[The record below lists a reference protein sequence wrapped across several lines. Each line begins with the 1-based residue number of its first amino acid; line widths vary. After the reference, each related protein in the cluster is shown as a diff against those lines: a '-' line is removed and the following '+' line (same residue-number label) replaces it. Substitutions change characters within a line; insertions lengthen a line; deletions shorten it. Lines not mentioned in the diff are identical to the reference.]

1 MGLVAAVS
9 AEAQFYGGQYP
20 YSGLVGGY
28 PYTSAFGAYPYAAG
42 LGYNLAAVPFGS
54 SSGLDPITQGA
65 DPVTQGYSL
74 APYAHHYGK
83 READAEPEAEAQYL
97 TYGGLGAY
105 NGLGYYPATTAYNG
119 LYNGY
124 NGAYNGYNA
133 AYSVAPYAHHY
144 GKREAE
150 ADAQYL
156 TYGGLGAYNGLSAYN
171 GLNAYDYGLNAYT
184 AYNGLYNGLN

>member
-1 MGLVAAVS
+1 MGFFIVSALVAAVS
-9 AEAQFYGGQYP
+9 AEAQFYGG
-20 YSGLVGGY
+20 LH
-28 PYTSAFGAYPYAAG
+28 
-42 LGYNLAAVPFGS
+42 
-54 SSGLDPITQGA
+54 PITQGA

-105 NGLGYYPATTAYNG
+105 SGLNAYNGLGYYPATTAYNG

-124 NGAYNGYNA
+124 NAAYNGYNA

-171 GLNAYDYGLNAYT
+171 GLNAYSYGLNAYT
-184 AYNGLYNGLN
+184 AYNGLYNGLHGYSAYPTTYNVHHCRNYLGALVDC